1 MQMLMAVGEGAQGS
15 KLMGLPCQNKSH
27 KTSNLQCQG
36 SAGSLSLPHKKIS
49 EKCHPPL
56 PNTESTGKVP

>member
-36 SAGSLSLPHKKIS
+36 SAASPPPQEKIS